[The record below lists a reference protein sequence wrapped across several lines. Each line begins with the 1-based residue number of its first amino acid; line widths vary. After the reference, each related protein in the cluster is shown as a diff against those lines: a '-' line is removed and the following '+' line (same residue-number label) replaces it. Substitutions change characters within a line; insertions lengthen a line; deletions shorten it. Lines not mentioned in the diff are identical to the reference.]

1 MFKVIKYEGKARR
14 GKFQCAHGGEVQTP
28 VFMNVGT
35 QAAIKGGVSAL
46 DLKELGCQI
55 ELSNTY
61 HLHLRPGDDVVRQMG
76 GLHKFMHWDGPILT
90 DSGGFQVF
98 SLAGL
103 RKIREE
109 GVTFASHLDGRRIF
123 MGPEHAHPVQ
133 PWQRHCDGVRRVRG
147 ESGALQVR
155 EGLL

>member
-61 HLHLRPGDDVVRQMG
+61 HLHLRPGRPDPD
-76 GLHKFMHWDGPILT
+76 
-90 DSGGFQVF
+90 
-98 SLAGL
+98 GL
-103 RKIREE
+103 RRLP
-109 GVTFASHLDGRRIF
+109 GVLPCRAAQDQGGRRHLRL
-123 MGPEHAHPVQ
+123 PP
-133 PWQRHCDGVRRVRG
+133 
-147 ESGALQVR
+147 
-155 EGLL
+155 

>member
-55 ELSNTY
+55 ELSNT
-61 HLHLRPGDDVVRQMG
+61 P
-76 GLHKFMHWDGPILT
+76 T
-90 DSGGFQVF
+90 
-98 SLAGL
+98 
-103 RKIREE
+103 
-109 GVTFASHLDGRRIF
+109 IF
-123 MGPEHAHPVQ
+123 ISARATTWCAKWADCISSCTGTA
-133 PWQRHCDGVRRVRG
+133 R
-147 ESGALQVR
+147 S
-155 EGLL
+155 

>member
-55 ELSNTY
+55 ELSNPTISISA
-61 HLHLRPGDDVVRQMG
+61 RATMWCAKWADCISSCTGTAR
-76 GLHKFMHWDGPILT
+76 
-90 DSGGFQVF
+90 S
-98 SLAGL
+98 
-103 RKIREE
+103 
-109 GVTFASHLDGRRIF
+109 
-123 MGPEHAHPVQ
+123 
-133 PWQRHCDGVRRVRG
+133 
-147 ESGALQVR
+147 
-155 EGLL
+155 